1 MNLRP
6 ASPHR
11 HASAFA
17 SAEEKKRRDGSAI
30 ARILR
35 HDDALQTDRS
45 AGNIDENCLI
55 AL

>member
-17 SAEEKKRRDGSAI
+17 SAEEKSGATEVQSRGFFVMTTPSRQIGPPATSTK
-30 ARILR
+30 
-35 HDDALQTDRS
+35 TV
-45 AGNIDENCLI
+45 
-55 AL
+55 